1 MIKILLLII
10 FIEYNLIYFI
20 KSKENYNSLLFI

>member
-20 KSKENYNSLLFI
+20 KSKENYNNLLFI